1 MEQQDKRFEQLRFE
15 RKFVIIPYVIFAII
29 ILAFNIFYTDLKI
42 MMTLFGLFFAYNLIM
57 LFIAFIKHFKRTLI
71 LMLILSI
78 ISGASFFFLI
88 YVFAINHM

>member
-29 ILAFNIFYTDLKI
+29 ILALNIFYTDLKI
-42 MMTLFGLFFAYNLIM
+42 MMTLFGLFFAYNLVM
-57 LFIAFIKHFKRTLI
+57 LFMAFIKHFKRTLI

-78 ISGASFFFLI
+78 ISGVAFFFLI